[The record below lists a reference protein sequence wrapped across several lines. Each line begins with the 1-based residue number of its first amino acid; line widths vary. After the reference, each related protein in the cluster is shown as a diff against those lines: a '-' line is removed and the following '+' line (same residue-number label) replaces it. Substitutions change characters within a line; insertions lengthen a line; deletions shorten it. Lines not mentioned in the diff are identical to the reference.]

1 MKLTNLTIRDL
12 LPPDKELTF
21 LVGAGCSIDPPS
33 CLPAGRTMMNAIIEY
48 TCANSEIEN
57 IKALEELRF
66 EQLVEII
73 RDELDPEL
81 KIIDYYGLCDK
92 PNIQHFFLADMIK
105 QNNYVMT
112 TNFDF
117 LIENALLQLGVD
129 KNDILPVITRND
141 YQNYSNPDDLS
152 RKGKKPI
159 YKIHGST
166 KNIIS
171 GENTKDYLIATIQAF
186 GSNKEGKNVFQIEPY
201 KRELFDNITNER
213 SLVVLGYSGSDDFDI
228 VPTLKVLKNLKN
240 IIWINYSPN
249 INIGRERIY
258 EIDALASSEFDKLD
272 KNLRKVTQ
280 ILLEIKQRDN
290 ATHIY
295 RLDVDTTD
303 MVKALLKSKPK
314 QSSKNFSIESKDW
327 FEINVNPSGKFK
339 QYHIPYKIYYD
350 FDILDDSLRC
360 SEKILQLARNS
371 KDQSWESTALNNIGE
386 IYRVQGSYSEAM
398 KCFELSSR
406 LDEEMGYMSGKAASL
421 NNMGLV
427 YRAQGNYQGALTRF
441 KEALEIDEEFENLR
455 GKIIHLNNI
464 GAIYDT
470 QGNYPK
476 ALKYYKKSL
485 KTTEQLGNLRSK
497 ATLLNNI
504 GGIYRMQGNYS
515 ESKKQY
521 EEALKITEQL
531 GDLSGKATHLNN
543 IGAIYKEEENYTMA
557 LRWFKKA
564 LNLFE
569 QLGDLASKATLLNN
583 IGMIYEA
590 QKKYSE
596 ALEYFMKALKITE
609 QIGILSGKATLLN
622 NIGMIYEAQENY
634 LEALNQYNMALTLF
648 EQLGDLISKATLLNN
663 IGMIYATQK
672 DYSKALKQYEEALQI
687 LDVLGLGES
696 PNAKNIK
703 ENIESI
709 EET

>member
-1 MKLTNLTIRDL
+1 MKLTNLSIKDL
-12 LPPDKELTF
+12 ITPEAKLTF
-21 LVGAGCSIDPPS
+21 LVGAGCSVDPPS
-33 CLPAGRTMMNAIIEY
+33 CLPAGRAMMDAIIDF
-48 TCANSEIEN
+48 TCAETEVKK

-66 EQLVEII
+66 EQLMEII

-105 QNNYVMT
+105 KGNNVMT

-117 LIENALLQLGVD
+117 LIENALLQLRTD
-129 KNDILPVITRND
+129 KNEILPVITKSD
-141 YQNYSNPDDLS
+141 YQNYSNPDDLL
-152 RKGKKPI
+152 KIGKKPI

-240 IIWINYSPN
+240 IIWINYSHN
-249 INIGRERIY
+249 INMGREKIY
-258 EIDALASSEFDKLD
+258 EIDAIASSEFDNLD

-290 ATHIY
+290 AAHVY

-303 MVKALLKSKPK
+303 MVKSLLKSKIK
-314 QSSKNFSIESKDW
+314 LSSKNFSIESKDW
-327 FEINVNPSGKFK
+327 LEMNVKTSGNFK
-339 QYHIPYKIYYD
+339 QYQIPYKIYYD
-350 FDILDDSLRC
+350 FAIYDDSLRC
-360 SEKILQLARNS
+360 SEIILQLAKNSRN
-371 KDQSWESTALNNIGE
+371 QPWESIALNNIGE
-386 IYRVQGSYSEAM
+386 IFRIQGNYSKAM
-398 KCFELSSR
+398 KYFEESSKM
-406 LDEEMGYMSGKAASL
+406 DEEMGDMIGKAASL

-427 YRAQGNYQGALTRF
+427 YRAQGNYPRALTRF
-441 KEALEIDEEFENLR
+441 EEALEIDEHLGDLH
-455 GKIIHLNNI
+455 GKFIHLNNI

-476 ALKYYKKSL
+476 ALKYYKESL
-485 KTTEQLGNLRSK
+485 KTAEQLGNLRSK
-497 ATLLNNI
+497 ATILNNI
-504 GGIYRMQGNYS
+504 GGIYQMQGNYS
-515 ESKKQY
+515 EAKKQY
-521 EEALKITEQL
+521 EEALKITGQL

-543 IGAIYKEEENYTMA
+543 IGTIYKEEENYPEA
-557 LRWFKKA
+557 LRQFKKA

-569 QLGDLASKATLLNN
+569 QLGDLASKAALLSN
-583 IGMIYEA
+583 IGLIHGS
-590 QKKYSE
+590 QNNYSE
-596 ALEYFMKALKITE
+596 ALECNKEALKITE
-609 QIGILSGKATLLN
+609 KLGDLRSKAILTN
-622 NIGMIYEAQENY
+622 NMGTICEAQENY
-634 LEALNQYNMALTLF
+634 LETLNQYKKALNLF
-648 EQLGDLISKATLLNN
+648 EELGDFVSKATLLNN
-663 IGMIYATQK
+663 IGMIYASQ
-672 DYSKALKQYEEALQI
+672 DNFAEALKQYEEALGI
-687 LDVLGLGES
+687 LNVLGLSES
-696 PNAKNIK
+696 PNAKIIK

-709 EET
+709 KNS